1 MSGFLVYFED
11 EISFL
16 KKRGLEIA
24 DVSAYSYFGEV
35 NINFEVY
42 IKKNSADDV
51 KKDIEFIKCVN
62 DFALKYENEI
72 EHFALLTGV
81 GKTSGRIALCK
92 KI

>member
-11 EISFL
+11 EVSFF
-16 KKRGLEIA
+16 KKRGLEIS
-24 DVSAYSYFGEV
+24 DISAYSYFKEV

-42 IKKNSADDV
+42 IKKNGADDV
-51 KKDIEFIKCVN
+51 KKDIEFIKCLN

-72 EHFALLTGV
+72 EYFALLTGV
-81 GKTSGRIALCK
+81 SKTSGRIALCK

>member
-1 MSGFLVYFED
+1 MSGCSVYFAD
-11 EISFL
+11 EVSFF

-24 DVSAYSYFGEV
+24 DVSAYSYFKEV

-42 IKKNSADDV
+42 IKKNNADDV
-51 KKDIEFIKCVN
+51 KKDIEFVKCLN

-72 EHFALLTGV
+72 ESFAIFTGV
-81 GKTSGRIALCK
+81 GKTAGRITLCK

>member
-35 NINFEVY
+35 KINFEVY
-42 IKKNSADDV
+42 IKKNDADDV
-51 KKDIEFIKCVN
+51 KKDIEFIKRVN
-62 DFALKYENEI
+62 DFAIKYENEI

-81 GKTSGRIALCK
+81 GKAAGRITLCK

>member
-42 IKKNSADDV
+42 IKKNNADDV
-51 KKDIEFIKCVN
+51 KKDIEFVKCLN
-62 DFALKYENEI
+62 DFTLKYENEI

-81 GKTSGRIALCK
+81 GKTSGRIGLCK

>member
-11 EISFL
+11 EVSFL
-16 KKRGLEIA
+16 KRRGLEIA
-24 DVSAYSYFGEV
+24 DISAYSFFKEV

-42 IKKNSADDV
+42 IKKNGADDV
-51 KKDIEFIKCVN
+51 KKDIEFVKCLN

-72 EHFALLTGV
+72 EYFALLTGV
-81 GKTSGRIALCK
+81 VKTAGRIALCK

>member
-11 EISFL
+11 EVSFL
-16 KKRGLEIA
+16 KRRGLEIA

-35 NINFEVY
+35 NINFEVD

-51 KKDIEFIKCVN
+51 KKDIEFVRCLN
-62 DFALKYENEI
+62 DFALMYENEI
-72 EHFALLTGV
+72 ENFALLTGV
-81 GKTSGRIALCK
+81 GKTAGRIALCK

>member
-11 EISFL
+11 EVSFF

-42 IKKNSADDV
+42 IKK
-51 KKDIEFIKCVN
+51 KRC
-62 DFALKYENEI
+62 
-72 EHFALLTGV
+72 
-81 GKTSGRIALCK
+81 
-92 KI
+92 

>member
-11 EISFL
+11 EVSFL
-16 KKRGLEIA
+16 KRRGLEIS
-24 DVSAYSYFGEV
+24 DISAYSYFGEV

-42 IKKNSADDV
+42 IKKNGADDV
-51 KKDIEFIKCVN
+51 KKDIEFVRCLN

-81 GKTSGRIALCK
+81 GKTSGRIELWK

>member
-11 EISFL
+11 EVGFL
-16 KKRGLEIA
+16 KERGLEIV
-24 DVSAYSYFGEV
+24 DVSAYSYFKEV

-42 IKKNSADDV
+42 IKKNGADNV
-51 KKDIEFIKCVN
+51 KKDIEFVKCLS

-72 EHFALLTGV
+72 ESFALLTGV
-81 GKTSGRIALCK
+81 GKTAGRIALCK